1 MNPMLERSA
10 RAICEAA
17 RVDPDAPGKNR
28 MPEFV
33 RWEHEARQSIA
44 AVRAPDQAML
54 DMALAKIGTDVSADL
69 AIRVWQAIVD
79 EVIAVSI
86 AQN

>member
-54 DMALAKIGTDVSADL
+54 DAALAKLDEPVSAEVAL
-69 AIRVWQAIVD
+69 RVWQAIVD
-79 EVIAVSI
+79 QVIA
-86 AQN
+86 Q